1 MKKADRKIVVNYIF
15 ILIMLVLFALWIKY
29 LNVKITWQQAGM
41 INFSLGFLLLAAYL
55 IGGVLNILKLP
66 LITGYILAG
75 IMAGPH
81 VSNFIDTEMVNQ
93 LKLIDDFALSFIAFT
108 AGGSLHIKLIA
119 QRYKAILLN
128 IFFITTTVFCL
139 TTGFVIISAK
149 YFVLTKLLSFEQI
162 VAIAILSGVIAVAR
176 SPSSAIA
183 IINEVKASGQFTE
196 TVLGVTIVM
205 DVLIIIFF
213 TFAMTFVKIIM
224 SQKGISIDIP
234 FLALAV
240 EMFCSIIF
248 GVIIGKGI
256 SFYIDKAGY
265 DLPIFLVF
273 LGFVVAKISMFLTIF
288 MKNHFDIFLHLEP
301 LLICMSAGFVVQN
314 FGKSGRLFIKSLES
328 VEMPV
333 YVLFFSLAG
342 ASLDFTALAICW
354 PLAVCLAGVRAVGIF
369 IGTWSAG
376 TIIKDPASVNKKAW
390 MGYLTQAGVAI
401 GFAKLVQRQFPDI
414 GLYLTTIVLAI
425 ISINQVIG
433 PVMFKI
439 VLNIVGDA
447 GRQKK

>member
-1 MKKADRKIVVNYIF
+1 MKKTNVKIVVNYIF
-15 ILIMLVLFALWIKY
+15 TLTILVILVLWIKHFDI
-29 LNVKITWQQAGM
+29 KTTWQQAGI

-55 IGGVLNILKLP
+55 IGGIVKNIKLP
-66 LITGYILAG
+66 LITGYIFAGILAG
-75 IMAGPH
+75 PY
-81 VSNFIDTEMVNQ
+81 VSNFIDKNMVNE

-108 AGGSLHIKLIA
+108 AGGSLYIKLIA

-128 IFFITTTVFCL
+128 IFFITITVFCL
-139 TTGFVIISAK
+139 TAGFVMISAK
-149 YFVLTKLLSFEQI
+149 YFVLTKLLSFEQ
-162 VAIAILSGVIAVAR
+162 VTAIAILSGVIAVAR

-183 IINEVKASGQFTE
+183 IINETKASGSYTE
-196 TVLGVTIVM
+196 TVLGVTIMM

-213 TFAMTFVKIIM
+213 TFAMTFVKTIM
-224 SQKGISIDIP
+224 SQTGVSIDIA
-234 FLALAV
+234 FLALAF

-265 DLPIFLVF
+265 DLPVFLVF
-273 LGFVVAKISMFLTIF
+273 LGFVVAKISMWLTIF
-288 MKNHFDIFLHLEP
+288 MKNQFGIFLHLEP

-314 FGKSGRLFIKSLES
+314 FGKSGSIFIKSLES

-342 ASLDFTALAICW
+342 ASLDFNALAVCW
-354 PLAVCLAGVRAVGIF
+354 PLSVCLVMVRCIGIF

-376 TIIKDPASVNKKAW
+376 TIIADPAFVNKRAW
-390 MGYLTQAGVAI
+390 MGYLTQAGIAI
-401 GFAKLVQRQFPDI
+401 GFAKLVQRQFPEI

-425 ISINQVIG
+425 ISINQLVG
-433 PVMFKI
+433 PVMFKL
-439 VLNIVGDA
+439 VLNMVGET
-447 GRQKK
+447 GRQKR